1 MTTET
6 NQPTAEQLK
15 ARSEAMKAAFH
26 REWANTLQSKA
37 AALSGLP
44 QSALAYEI
52 AWHAYRAG
60 RESVSHGR

>member
-1 MTTET
+1 MNET
-6 NQPTAEQLK
+6 QPMTAEQLK
-15 ARSEAMKAAFH
+15 ARSDAAKAAFH
-26 REWANTLQSKA
+26 REWAVTLQAKA

-60 RESVSHGR
+60 RESAPHGR